1 MTKWALVRAAFIV
14 VGVVLALWQG
24 PTSNHATPSIDGK
37 ALILAFVFGVLGL
50 QFLLAFQALNK
61 KSSAVWRRPSWKE
74 NPFSLRQPVQFF
86 HLAGWF
92 FVVPPFVT
100 VALTWLN
107 KPEYILDALMPFCV
121 GIGILCGVQLSKVIY
136 RKKYKPV

>member
-1 MTKWALVRAAFIV
+1 MTKWALVRVGFIF
-14 VGVVLALWQG
+14 VGVVLGAWRG
-24 PTSNHATPSIDGK
+24 PTLDHATPPIDGK
-37 ALILAFVFGVLGL
+37 ALILTFIAGALGL
-50 QFLLAFQALNK
+50 QFLLSFQALNK
-61 KSSAVWRRPSWKE
+61 KSSEVWRKPSWKE

-92 FVVPPFVT
+92 FVVSPLVT

-107 KPEYILDALMPFCV
+107 KPENILDALMPFFV

-136 RKKYKPV
+136 RRKYNPV

>member
-1 MTKWALVRAAFIV
+1 MTKWTVVRGGLIV
-14 VGVVLALWQG
+14 VGVALALWRG
-24 PTSNHATPSIDGK
+24 PTSDHATPPIDGT
-37 ALILAFVFGVLGL
+37 ALILAFVGGVLGL

-74 NPFSLRQPVQFF
+74 NPFSLTQPVQFF

-92 FVVPPFVT
+92 FLVPPLVT

-107 KPEYILDALMPFCV
+107 KPEYVLDALMPFCV
-121 GIGILCGVQLSKVIY
+121 GIGILCGVQLSKVLY
-136 RKKYKPV
+136 SKKYKPV